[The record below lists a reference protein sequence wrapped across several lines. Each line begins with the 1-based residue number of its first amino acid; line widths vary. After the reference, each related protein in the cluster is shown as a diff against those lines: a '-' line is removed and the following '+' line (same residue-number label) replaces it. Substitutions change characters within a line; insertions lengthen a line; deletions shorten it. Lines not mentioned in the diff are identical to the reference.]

1 MEELGA
7 PNGTPHNGN
16 GHDDPE
22 EHLDGLRKLNQTL
35 IKRVHDMIEERTILA
50 DQLAEREQAVKD
62 LEQGKNALE
71 SLVGN
76 LQSKIESL
84 KEEELSVRSEKTHL
98 EFQVGN
104 LRSEIESI
112 IEDNKSLWREKT
124 ELENF
129 AKELKTDAE
138 LKEAQLE
145 KLVAE
150 RGDLQGALDD
160 ISRAERILNGEKEE
174 LLAAVL
180 EAKKSNEEIIKHK
193 EEAELAWKNEKEELG
208 YSLADSSTKIQGLEA
223 TVEGLQVEN
232 KYLSGQVEVI
242 GSQLNAEI
250 ETLSGSLLECRR
262 VAEEI
267 TRDKEELETKVDGAN
282 KLVEISCKENEELRD
297 EIASLKKELRLKDD
311 SLFSLENEKEALHA
325 DLVNMKEEFQTVQV
339 GNQQRKEENDRLLSQ
354 LDEAVKQL
362 SKMKEENV
370 SLQGQLVEAVQQLSE
385 LKDVLNKAGEDLS
398 AENSKLKSENAILQQ
413 KVDDMGSSL
422 AISGRK
428 LDMLQEEH
436 LKLIEEKEER
446 NKEIESL
453 HAQKSC
459 IEKERDMLGKKLE
472 EDSRQSEVASR
483 DMQNI
488 SGLEN
493 QVLTIAS
500 EKNGLEDIN
509 RSLETDTMK
518 VTLGSVVDEQDQLKE
533 MIRDLEITLESAKKT
548 LEDKDS
554 DIEQLM
560 SEIQILEKRKG
571 NSLAWPVVAASTGT
585 LIAAACFYYIKCSK
599 HH

>member
-7 PNGTPHNGN
+7 QNGTPHNGN
-16 GHDDPE
+16 GHDEPE

-98 EFQVGN
+98 ESHVGN

-129 AKELKTDAE
+129 AKELKTDTE

-145 KLVAE
+145 KLVGE
-150 RGDLQGALDD
+150 RDDLQGALDD
-160 ISRAERILNGEKEE
+160 ISRAERILNGENEE

-180 EAKKSNEEIIKHK
+180 EAKQSNEEIIKLK

-208 YSLADSSTKIQGLEA
+208 YSLADSSSKIQGLEA

-232 KYLSGQVEVI
+232 KYLSDQIEVI

-297 EIASLKKELRLKDD
+297 EIASLKEELRLKDD

-339 GNQQRKEENDRLLSQ
+339 GNQQMKEENDRLLSQ

-385 LKDVLNKAGEDLS
+385 LKDVRNKAGEDLS

-459 IEKERDMLGKKLE
+459 IEKERDMLGKILE
-472 EDSRQSEVASR
+472 EASRQSSR

-493 QVLTIAS
+493 QVLTLAT

>member
-7 PNGTPHNGN
+7 QNGTPHNGN
-16 GHDDPE
+16 GHDEPE
-22 EHLDGLRKLNQTL
+22 EHLEGLRKLNQTL

-98 EFQVGN
+98 ESHVGN

-129 AKELKTDAE
+129 AKELKTDTE

-145 KLVAE
+145 KLVGE
-150 RGDLQGALDD
+150 RDDLQGALDD

-180 EAKKSNEEIIKHK
+180 EAKKSNEEIIKLK

-208 YSLADSSTKIQGLEA
+208 YSLADSSSKIQGLEA

-232 KYLSGQVEVI
+232 KYLSGQIEVI

-297 EIASLKKELRLKDD
+297 EIASLKEELRLKDD

-339 GNQQRKEENDRLLSQ
+339 GNQQMKEENDRLLSQ

-385 LKDVLNKAGEDLS
+385 LKDVRNKAGEDLS

-459 IEKERDMLGKKLE
+459 IEKERDMLGKILE
-472 EDSRQSEVASR
+472 EASRQSSR

>member
-7 PNGTPHNGN
+7 QNGTPHNGN
-16 GHDDPE
+16 GHDEPE
-22 EHLDGLRKLNQTL
+22 EHLEGLRKLNQTL

-84 KEEELSVRSEKTHL
+84 REEELSVRSEKTHL
-98 EFQVGN
+98 ESHVGN

-129 AKELKTDAE
+129 AKELKTDTE

-145 KLVAE
+145 KLVGE
-150 RGDLQGALDD
+150 RDDLQGALDD

-180 EAKKSNEEIIKHK
+180 EAKKSNEEIIKLK

-208 YSLADSSTKIQGLEA
+208 YSLADSSSKIQGLEA

-232 KYLSGQVEVI
+232 KYLSGQIEVI
-242 GSQLNAEI
+242 ESQLNAEI

-297 EIASLKKELRLKDD
+297 EIASLKEELRLKDD

-339 GNQQRKEENDRLLSQ
+339 GNQQMKEENDRLLSQ

-385 LKDVLNKAGEDLS
+385 LKDVRNKAGEDLS

-459 IEKERDMLGKKLE
+459 IEKERDMLGKILE
-472 EDSRQSEVASR
+472 EASRQSSR

>member
-7 PNGTPHNGN
+7 QNGTPHNGN
-16 GHDDPE
+16 GHDEPE
-22 EHLDGLRKLNQTL
+22 EHLEGLRKLNQTL

-98 EFQVGN
+98 ESHVGN

-129 AKELKTDAE
+129 AKELKTDTE

-145 KLVAE
+145 KLVGE
-150 RGDLQGALDD
+150 RDDLQGALDD

-180 EAKKSNEEIIKHK
+180 EAKQSNEEIIKLK

-208 YSLADSSTKIQGLEA
+208 YSLADSSSKIQGLEA

-232 KYLSGQVEVI
+232 KYLSDQIEVI

-297 EIASLKKELRLKDD
+297 EIASLKEELRLKDD

-339 GNQQRKEENDRLLSQ
+339 GNQQMKEENDRLLSQ

-385 LKDVLNKAGEDLS
+385 LKDVRNKAGEDLS

-459 IEKERDMLGKKLE
+459 IEKERDMLGKILE
-472 EDSRQSEVASR
+472 EASRQSSR

>member
-7 PNGTPHNGN
+7 QNGTPHNGN
-16 GHDDPE
+16 GHDEPE

-50 DQLAEREQAVKD
+50 DQLAEREHAVKD

-84 KEEELSVRSEKTHL
+84 REEELSVRSEKTHL
-98 EFQVGN
+98 ESHVGN
-104 LRSEIESI
+104 LRSEIESL

-129 AKELKTDAE
+129 AKELKTDTE

-145 KLVAE
+145 KLVGE
-150 RGDLQGALDD
+150 RDDLQGALDD

-180 EAKKSNEEIIKHK
+180 EAKKSNEEIIKLK

-208 YSLADSSTKIQGLEA
+208 YSLADSSSKIQGLEA

-232 KYLSGQVEVI
+232 KYLSGQIEVI
-242 GSQLNAEI
+242 ESQLNAEI

-297 EIASLKKELRLKDD
+297 ETTSLKEELRLKDD

-339 GNQQRKEENDRLLSQ
+339 GNQQMKEENDRLLSQ

-385 LKDVLNKAGEDLS
+385 LKDVRNKAGEDLS

-459 IEKERDMLGKKLE
+459 IEKERDMLGKILE
-472 EDSRQSEVASR
+472 EASRQSSR

>member
-7 PNGTPHNGN
+7 QNGTPHNGN
-16 GHDDPE
+16 GHDEPE
-22 EHLDGLRKLNQTL
+22 EHLEGLRKLNQTL

-98 EFQVGN
+98 ESHVGN

-129 AKELKTDAE
+129 AKELKTDTE

-145 KLVAE
+145 KLVGE
-150 RGDLQGALDD
+150 RDDLQGALDD

-180 EAKKSNEEIIKHK
+180 EAKQSNEEIIKLK

-208 YSLADSSTKIQGLEA
+208 YSLADSSSKIQGLEA

-232 KYLSGQVEVI
+232 KYLSGQIEVI

-297 EIASLKKELRLKDD
+297 EIASLKEELRLKDD

-339 GNQQRKEENDRLLSQ
+339 GNQQMKEENDRLLSQ

-385 LKDVLNKAGEDLS
+385 LKDVRNKAGEDLS

-459 IEKERDMLGKKLE
+459 IEKERDMLGKILE
-472 EDSRQSEVASR
+472 EASRQSSR

>member
-7 PNGTPHNGN
+7 QNGTPHNGN
-16 GHDDPE
+16 GHDEPE

-98 EFQVGN
+98 ESHVGN

-129 AKELKTDAE
+129 AKELKTDTE

-145 KLVAE
+145 KLVGE
-150 RGDLQGALDD
+150 RDDLQGALDD

-180 EAKKSNEEIIKHK
+180 EAKQSNEEIIKLK

-208 YSLADSSTKIQGLEA
+208 YSLADSSSKIQGLEA

-232 KYLSGQVEVI
+232 KYLSDQIEVI

-297 EIASLKKELRLKDD
+297 EIASLKEELRLKDD

-339 GNQQRKEENDRLLSQ
+339 GNQQMKEENDRLLSQ

-385 LKDVLNKAGEDLS
+385 LKDVRNKAGEDLS

-459 IEKERDMLGKKLE
+459 IEKERDMLGKILE
-472 EDSRQSEVASR
+472 EASRQSSR

>member
-1 MEELGA
+1 MEEIGA
-7 PNGTPHNGN
+7 QNGTPHNSN
-16 GHDDPE
+16 GLEEAE
-22 EHLDGLRKLNQTL
+22 EHLDSLRKLNQTL
-35 IKRVHDMIEERTILA
+35 IIRVHDMTEERTILA
-50 DQLAEREQAVKD
+50 DQLAEREQTVKD

-76 LQSKIESL
+76 LQNKIESL
-84 KEEELSVRSEKTHL
+84 NEEEQSLRSEKTHL
-98 EFQVGN
+98 ESQVGN

-112 IEDNKSLWREKT
+112 IEDNKSLWREKS

-129 AKELKTDAE
+129 ANEMKTDME
-138 LKEAQLE
+138 LKEAELE
-145 KLVAE
+145 KLAGE
-150 RGDLQGALDD
+150 RDNLQGALDD
-160 ISRAERILNGEKEE
+160 VARAERTLNGEKEE
-174 LLAAVL
+174 LMAAVL
-180 EAKKSNEEIIKHK
+180 EAKRSNEEIVKHK

-208 YSLADSSTKIQGLEA
+208 YSLADSSSKIQGLEA

-232 KYLSGQVEVI
+232 KFLSGQIELI
-242 GSQLNAEI
+242 RSQLNAEI
-250 ETLSGSLLECRR
+250 ETLSGSLLDCRR
-262 VAEEI
+262 VVEEI
-267 TRDKEELETKVDGAN
+267 TRDKEELETKVAGAN

-297 EIASLKKELRLKDD
+297 EITSLKKELRLKDD
-311 SLFSLENEKEALHA
+311 ALFSLENEKEALHA
-325 DLVNMKEEFQTVQV
+325 DLVNMKQEVQTVQV
-339 GNQQRKEENDRLLSQ
+339 GNQQMKEESDRLLSQ

-370 SLQGQLVEAVQQLSE
+370 SLQGQLAEAVQQLSE
-385 LKDVLNKAGEDLS
+385 LKDELNKAGEDLS
-398 AENSKLKSENAILQQ
+398 VENSKLKAGNAILQQ
-413 KVDDMGSSL
+413 KIDDMGSSL

-428 LDMLQEEH
+428 LDMLQAEH
-436 LKLIEEKEER
+436 LKLIEDKEEQ

-453 HAQKSC
+453 CAQKSC

-472 EDSRQSEVASR
+472 EASRQSEAASR

-493 QVLTIAS
+493 QVLTVAS

-509 RSLETDTMK
+509 RSLESDTMK
-518 VTLGSVVDEQDQLKE
+518 LTLGSVIDEQDQLKE
-533 MIRDLEITLESAKKT
+533 MIRDLEITLESAKRT

-571 NSLAWPVVAASTGT
+571 NSLAWPVVAASTST
-585 LIAAACFYYIKCSK
+585 LIAAACVYYLKYSK

>member
-7 PNGTPHNGN
+7 QNGTPHNGN
-16 GHDDPE
+16 GHDEPE

-98 EFQVGN
+98 ESHVGN

-129 AKELKTDAE
+129 AKELKTDTE

-145 KLVAE
+145 KLVGE
-150 RGDLQGALDD
+150 RDDLQGALDD

-180 EAKKSNEEIIKHK
+180 EAKQSNEEIIKLK

-208 YSLADSSTKIQGLEA
+208 YSLADSSSKIQGLEA

-232 KYLSGQVEVI
+232 KYLSGQIEVI

-297 EIASLKKELRLKDD
+297 EIASLKEELRLKDD

-339 GNQQRKEENDRLLSQ
+339 GNQQMKEENDRLLSQ

-385 LKDVLNKAGEDLS
+385 LKDVRNKAGEDLS

-459 IEKERDMLGKKLE
+459 IEKERDMLGKILE
-472 EDSRQSEVASR
+472 EASRQSSR

>member
-7 PNGTPHNGN
+7 QNGTPHNGN
-16 GHDDPE
+16 GHDEPE
-22 EHLDGLRKLNQTL
+22 EHLEGLRKLNQTL

-98 EFQVGN
+98 ESHVGN

-129 AKELKTDAE
+129 AKELKTDTE

-145 KLVAE
+145 KLVGE
-150 RGDLQGALDD
+150 RDDLQGALDD

-180 EAKKSNEEIIKHK
+180 EAKQSNEEIIKLK

-208 YSLADSSTKIQGLEA
+208 YSLADSSSKIQGLEA

-232 KYLSGQVEVI
+232 KYLSDQIEVI

-297 EIASLKKELRLKDD
+297 EIASLKEELRLKDD

-339 GNQQRKEENDRLLSQ
+339 GNQQMKEENDRLLSQ

-385 LKDVLNKAGEDLS
+385 LKDVRNKAGEDLS

-459 IEKERDMLGKKLE
+459 IEKERDMLGKILE
-472 EDSRQSEVASR
+472 EASRQSSR

-493 QVLTIAS
+493 QVLTLAT

>member
-7 PNGTPHNGN
+7 QNGTPHNGN
-16 GHDDPE
+16 GHDEPE

-98 EFQVGN
+98 ESHVGN

-129 AKELKTDAE
+129 AKELKTDTE

-145 KLVAE
+145 KLVGE
-150 RGDLQGALDD
+150 RDDLQGALDD

-180 EAKKSNEEIIKHK
+180 EAKQSNEEIIKLK

-208 YSLADSSTKIQGLEA
+208 YSLADSSSKIQGLEA

-232 KYLSGQVEVI
+232 KYLSGQIEVI
-242 GSQLNAEI
+242 ESQLNAEI

-297 EIASLKKELRLKDD
+297 EIASLKEELRLKDD

-339 GNQQRKEENDRLLSQ
+339 GNQQMKEENDRLLSQ

-385 LKDVLNKAGEDLS
+385 LKDVRNKAGEDLS

-459 IEKERDMLGKKLE
+459 IEKERDMLGKILE
-472 EDSRQSEVASR
+472 EASRQSSR

>member
-1 MEELGA
+1 MEELA
-7 PNGTPHNGN
+7 AQNGTPHNGN
-16 GHDDPE
+16 GHDEPE
-22 EHLDGLRKLNQTL
+22 EHLDGLRKLNHTL
-35 IKRVHDMIEERTILA
+35 IKRVHDMMEEHTILA
-50 DQLAEREQAVKD
+50 DQLAEREQDVKD

-98 EFQVGN
+98 ECQVGN
-104 LRSEIESI
+104 LCSEIESI

-129 AKELKTDAE
+129 AKELKTNTE

-145 KLVAE
+145 KLVGE
-150 RGDLQGALDD
+150 RDDLQ
-160 ISRAERILNGEKEE
+160 
-174 LLAAVL
+174 VL
-180 EAKKSNEEIIKHK
+180 EAKKKKSNEEIIKHK

-208 YSLADSSTKIQGLEA
+208 YSLEDSSSKIQGLEA
-223 TVEGLQVEN
+223 TVEGLQVKN
-232 KYLSGQVEVI
+232 KYLSDHIEVI
-242 GSQLNAEI
+242 RSQLNAEI

-297 EIASLKKELRLKDD
+297 EISSLKKELRLKDD
-311 SLFSLENEKEALHA
+311 SLFALENEKEALHA

-339 GNQQRKEENDRLLSQ
+339 GNQQMKEENDRLLSQ

-370 SLQGQLVEAVQQLSE
+370 SLQDQLVEAVQQLSK
-385 LKDVLNKAGEDLS
+385 LKDVRNKAGEDSL
-398 AENSKLKSENAILQQ
+398 AGNSKLKSENVILQQ

-422 AISGRK
+422 AISGRNI
-428 LDMLQEEH
+428 DMLQEEH

-453 HAQKSC
+453 HAQKSY
-459 IEKERDMLGKKLE
+459 IEKERDMLGNKLE
-472 EDSRQSEVASR
+472 AASRQSEVASR

-493 QVLTIAS
+493 QVFTIAS
-500 EKNGLEDIN
+500 EK
-509 RSLETDTMK
+509 M
-518 VTLGSVVDEQDQLKE
+518 
-533 MIRDLEITLESAKKT
+533 
-548 LEDKDS
+548 
-554 DIEQLM
+554 
-560 SEIQILEKRKG
+560 
-571 NSLAWPVVAASTGT
+571 AWRISTA
-585 LIAAACFYYIKCSK
+585 L
-599 HH
+599 

>member
-7 PNGTPHNGN
+7 QNGTPHNGN
-16 GHDDPE
+16 GHDEPE

-98 EFQVGN
+98 ESHVGN

-129 AKELKTDAE
+129 AKELKTDTE

-145 KLVAE
+145 KLVGE
-150 RGDLQGALDD
+150 RDDLQGALDD

-180 EAKKSNEEIIKHK
+180 EAKQSNEEIIKLK

-208 YSLADSSTKIQGLEA
+208 YSLADSSSKIQGLEA

-232 KYLSGQVEVI
+232 KYLSGQIEVI

-297 EIASLKKELRLKDD
+297 EIASLKEELRLKDD

-339 GNQQRKEENDRLLSQ
+339 GNQQMKEENDRLLSQ

-385 LKDVLNKAGEDLS
+385 LKDVRNKAGEDLS

-459 IEKERDMLGKKLE
+459 IEKERDMLGKILE
-472 EDSRQSEVASR
+472 EASRQSSR

-493 QVLTIAS
+493 QVLTLAT

>member
-7 PNGTPHNGN
+7 QNGTPHNGN
-16 GHDDPE
+16 GHDEPE

-98 EFQVGN
+98 ESHVGN

-129 AKELKTDAE
+129 AKELKTDTE

-145 KLVAE
+145 KLVGE
-150 RGDLQGALDD
+150 RDDLQGALDD

-180 EAKKSNEEIIKHK
+180 EAKKSNEEIIKLK

-208 YSLADSSTKIQGLEA
+208 YSLADSSSKIQGLEA

-232 KYLSGQVEVI
+232 KYLSGQIEVI

-297 EIASLKKELRLKDD
+297 EIASLKEELRLKDD

-339 GNQQRKEENDRLLSQ
+339 GNQQMKEENDRLLSQ

-385 LKDVLNKAGEDLS
+385 LKDVRNKAGEDLS

-459 IEKERDMLGKKLE
+459 IEKERDMLGKILE
-472 EDSRQSEVASR
+472 EASRQSSR

>member
-7 PNGTPHNGN
+7 QNGTPHNGN
-16 GHDDPE
+16 GHDEPE
-22 EHLDGLRKLNQTL
+22 EHLEGLRKLNQTL

-98 EFQVGN
+98 ESHVGN

-129 AKELKTDAE
+129 AKELKTDTE

-145 KLVAE
+145 KLVGE
-150 RGDLQGALDD
+150 RDDLQGALDD

-180 EAKKSNEEIIKHK
+180 EAKKSNEEIIKLK

-208 YSLADSSTKIQGLEA
+208 YSLADSSSKIQGLEA

-232 KYLSGQVEVI
+232 KYLSDQIEVI

-297 EIASLKKELRLKDD
+297 EIASLKEELRLKDD

-339 GNQQRKEENDRLLSQ
+339 GNQQMKEENDRLLSQ

-385 LKDVLNKAGEDLS
+385 LKDVRNKAGEDLS

-459 IEKERDMLGKKLE
+459 IEKERDMLGKILE
-472 EDSRQSEVASR
+472 EASRQSSR

-533 MIRDLEITLESAKKT
+533 MIRDLEITLESAKKN